1 MPEEKWFSHVQLFAT
16 PWTIARQAPLSMGFP
31 RQEYWSGHF
40 LLQSMPESV
49 LLLGVTQSTR
59 LNQLSRNKLG
69 FCSTCFWLP
78 PQISLLCNPARRSLC
93 SVLLSRTGFPQERN
107 SELPS
112 SLVLLS
118 WDRHLRSLTWHPW
131 WWRDDTW
138 GGDTSDG
145 EESALQ
151 CRRPEF
157 SPWGGK
163 IWRRAWQPTPVFLPG
178 ESHGHRSLVG
188 YSPRGRKE
196 LDMTEWLILSLSSE
210 MNSRASPPTP
220 N

>member
-49 LLLGVTQSTR
+49 FLLGVTQSTR

-69 FCSTCFWLP
+69 LCSTRFWLP

-112 SLVLLS
+112 SLALLS

-145 EESALQ
+145 EESA
-151 CRRPEF
+151 C
-157 SPWGGK
+157 SAG
-163 IWRRAWQPTPVFLPG
+163 
-178 ESHGHRSLVG
+178 
-188 YSPRGRKE
+188 
-196 LDMTEWLILSLSSE
+196 DLSSVPGVGRSGGE
-210 MNSRASPPTP
+210 HDNLPQYSCLENPMDIGAWWAIVQGVEKSWTWLSD
-220 N
+220 